1 MRGRCVK
8 FLVQSRGLAI
18 FTAWRPVVLL
28 NPRAAHLLRGGI
40 ALAWQFYTKTGGL
53 SLTGVWARLGAN
65 GQGRTSKPRS
75 GVLGMLWGVRTQKLG
90 AGFPMCHT
98 SHWRLPHACGPQ
110 LSHLEKEVP
119 FREDGLWPGV
129 DGKHEA
135 LCTRGS
141 AQPLAGSR

>member
-1 MRGRCVK
+1 MCQVPGAEQRSCYFHCLEACSAAEPTSSSPPEGRYCP
-8 FLVQSRGLAI
+8 SLA
-18 FTAWRPVVLL
+18 VLYKDW
-28 NPRAAHLLRGGI
+28 GG
-40 ALAWQFYTKTGGL
+40 